1 MRAVNTSAVLEY
13 LRLAGPASRTE
24 ISQELNISKPT
35 TMRIIDNLRDKG
47 FVISTGVM
55 EGGRGRSREL
65 LGINKVENHVLAIDI
80 GGGHISSV
88 RANIGGEIIDK
99 FHEKRDWRSPEE
111 NFTVLVSVIQRMLE
125 VIRKQGAKLLG
136 IAIGIPGITDAD
148 EGVVVHA
155 PSLDWEKYPL
165 RTKLKSHF
173 ELPILIENDVNLA
186 VLGEYWFGAGKGV
199 NNLVMIAIGTGIGA
213 GIILDGKLHR
223 GFSHSSG
230 EVGYLIPGVQYLD
243 NQYPGFGALETLT
256 SGVGIAERGM
266 EKRRITDSAKSLG
279 EVDAKDVFQAAR
291 DGEEWALET
300 IRETVDLLSL
310 AVANLAS
317 CVDPELIILGGGVS
331 NADDLLIEPIIKRI
345 TGVIPMVPRIEKTK
359 LGAHAVHLGCV
370 VRVFQKVTGYSV
382 IYHG

>member
-35 TMRIIDNLRDKG
+35 TMRIIDDLFEKG
-47 FVISTGVM
+47 FVISTGVK
-55 EGGRGRSREL
+55 EGGRGRSRDL
-65 LGINKVENHVLAIDI
+65 LGINKAENHVIAIDI

-88 RANIGGEIIDK
+88 LANIGGEIIDE
-99 FHEKRDWRSPEE
+99 FHEHRDWGSPDE
-111 NFTVLVSVIQRMLE
+111 NFTILISVIQRMLE
-125 VIRKQGAKLLG
+125 VVHNRGAKLLG

-148 EGVVVHA
+148 DGVVVHA
-155 PSLDWEKYPL
+155 PSLDWENYPL
-165 RTKLKSHF
+165 LAKLKSHF

-230 EVGYLIPGVQYLD
+230 EIGYLIPGVQYLD

-266 EKRRITDSAKSLG
+266 EKRLKADSVKFLK
-279 EVDAKDVFQAAR
+279 EVDAIDVFQAAR
-291 DGEEWALET
+291 DGEDWALET
-300 IRETVDLLSL
+300 INETVDLLSL
-310 AVANLAS
+310 AVANFTA

-331 NADDLLIEPIIKRI
+331 NADDLLIEPIKNRI
-345 TGVIPMVPRIEKTK
+345 AGVIPMVPRIEKSR
-359 LGAHAVHLGCV
+359 LGVNAVHLGCV
-370 VRVFQKVTGYSV
+370 VLIFQVVSDYSV